1 MADQLRTLKGRFIL
15 SLNDHPEVRR
25 IFEGFTIA
33 SVPVRYTVGGI
44 AKSKIAGELIISN

>member
-1 MADQLRTLKGRFIL
+1 MANQLRTLKGRFIL